1 MRSAPLARA
10 RRAMR
15 ATSTFFCPKSLHFR
29 SWIPC
34 ALSAR
39 SDGLAH
45 FGALILSFS
54 GIWPYA
60 KLFAMWS
67 AWATPWATL
76 ENRRRLLERVDAAG
90 KWSLIDVFVMMLFMV
105 FISYFQVAT
114 SSGSRHAHRVRPTA
128 KGLFSSLSPRRFC
141 P

>member
-1 MRSAPLARA
+1 MWRV
-10 RRAMR
+10 AM
-15 ATSTFFCPKSLHFR
+15 H
-29 SWIPC
+29 
-34 ALSAR
+34 ALS
-39 SDGLAH
+39 
-45 FGALILSFS
+45 ALILSFS

-67 AWATPWATL
+67 AWATPWATP

-105 FISYFQVAT
+105 FISF
-114 SSGSRHAHRVRPTA
+114 SSRDVVGGLGTLTVSVRPRRA
-128 KGLFSSLSPRRFC
+128 FSSLSSRRFC